1 MCRQG
6 IWKNSLHSAQND
18 FLETNK
24 QMNPSKRKG
33 QQHANM
39 QCISWTG
46 YNLWFY
52 GL

>member
-24 QMNPSKRKG
+24 QMNPQKEKDSS
-33 QQHANM
+33 M
-39 QCISWTG
+39 QIYSALVEQATT
-46 YNLWFY
+46 Y
-52 GL
+52 GFTV